1 MTNNATIDITAL
13 NEFASK
19 KIKELHMAVA
29 LPYKP
34 VGDDEI
40 TMSDIEKLTNVPK
53 NIISEV
59 FEKIVITN
67 GSDDENLTMALYSN
81 AALHKKIQNIFED
94 NKIRVKIYNNKKY
107 KYSAEYRVEIT
118 NLKKIFQEI
127 VAYKILSTRNSNKK
141 VPIKN
146 IRVTQHTY
154 VWLTQT
160 AHGSNKTIGEAIDEL
175 VIKAKHDKQYER
187 VCTQTRDENERVCT
201 QTRDEN
207 ERVCTQTRD
216 DSNGVNNVSSCKHGF
231 IGNNGVS
238 GGTLNDTLNGNND
251 TLNDTLNGNNDTL
264 NDTLNGNNDTLN
276 DTLNGN
282 NDTLNVAIKYTGIIA
297 AIRRNPK
304 ITAEKLSEELSTSV
318 ITIKRYI
325 SYLKKSQTIRRTG
338 SKKSGQ
344 WEIIKN
350 KTSNIHYEEGL

>member
-1 MTNNATIDITAL
+1 VTNNATIDITAL

-187 VCTQTRDENERVCT
+187 VCTQTRD
-201 QTRDEN
+201 
-207 ERVCTQTRD
+207 

-238 GGTLNDTLNGNND
+238 GG

>member
-251 TLNDTLNGNNDTL
+251 TLN
-264 NDTLNGNNDTLN
+264 
-276 DTLNGN
+276 
-282 NDTLNVAIKYTGIIA
+282 VAIKYTGIIA

>member
-201 QTRDEN
+201 QTRD
-207 ERVCTQTRD
+207 

-238 GGTLNDTLNGNND
+238 GG
-251 TLNDTLNGNNDTL
+251 TL

>member
-201 QTRDEN
+201 QTRD
-207 ERVCTQTRD
+207 

-238 GGTLNDTLNGNND
+238 GG

>member
-201 QTRDEN
+201 QTRD
-207 ERVCTQTRD
+207 

-238 GGTLNDTLNGNND
+238 GG
-251 TLNDTLNGNNDTL
+251 
-264 NDTLNGNNDTLN
+264 TLN

>member
-1 MTNNATIDITAL
+1 VTNNATIDITAL

-201 QTRDEN
+201 QTRD
-207 ERVCTQTRD
+207 

-238 GGTLNDTLNGNND
+238 GG

>member
-118 NLKKIFQEI
+118 NLKKIF
-127 VAYKILSTRNSNKK
+127 
-141 VPIKN
+141 
-146 IRVTQHTY
+146 
-154 VWLTQT
+154 
-160 AHGSNKTIGEAIDEL
+160 
-175 VIKAKHDKQYER
+175 
-187 VCTQTRDENERVCT
+187 
-201 QTRDEN
+201 
-207 ERVCTQTRD
+207 
-216 DSNGVNNVSSCKHGF
+216 
-231 IGNNGVS
+231 
-238 GGTLNDTLNGNND
+238 
-251 TLNDTLNGNNDTL
+251 
-264 NDTLNGNNDTLN
+264 
-276 DTLNGN
+276 
-282 NDTLNVAIKYTGIIA
+282 
-297 AIRRNPK
+297 
-304 ITAEKLSEELSTSV
+304 
-318 ITIKRYI
+318 
-325 SYLKKSQTIRRTG
+325 
-338 SKKSGQ
+338 
-344 WEIIKN
+344 
-350 KTSNIHYEEGL
+350 

>member
-264 NDTLNGNNDTLN
+264 N
-276 DTLNGN
+276 
-282 NDTLNVAIKYTGIIA
+282 VAIKYTGIIA

>member
-1 MTNNATIDITAL
+1 VTNNATIDITAL

-238 GGTLNDTLNGNND
+238 
-251 TLNDTLNGNNDTL
+251 NDTL